1 MYTNLLP
8 LILFSIAAAF
18 TPGPNN
24 IVGSYSGFNF
34 GIKKS
39 LPLILGVTFGY
50 TTLITLLA
58 AGLKEIFDI
67 YPILRNIIKIIGS
80 LFLIYLA
87 YKISFSKSTNV
98 ENKDKNPVKFINTF
112 VFQFLNPKGVIASV
126 IVVSTYLDPGENFV
140 NFTTQI
146 IILALIVSVTSI
158 TLWTFM
164 GKFIRK
170 FATNQKYI
178 NYFNYVMSLLLL
190 ISIITFYL

>member
-1 MYTNLLP
+1 MENIMSNDLKFYINGEWVDSESNE
-8 LILFSIAAAF
+8 LIDVINPANEEVIGQVTAGTKKDINAAVNAASEAF
-18 TPGPNN
+18 
-24 IVGSYSGFNF
+24 
-34 GIKKS
+34 
-39 LPLILGVTFGY
+39 
-50 TTLITLLA
+50 
-58 AGLKEIFDI
+58 
-67 YPILRNIIKIIGS
+67 
-80 LFLIYLA
+80 
-87 YKISFSKSTNV
+87 ISFSKSTNV